1 MKKNILTVICM
12 VVSLFNV
19 NLSVKAETA
28 PSQVSIG
35 GAINNNNKYIGQTY
49 FAEKKLADGTW
60 AYCLE
65 MNKDTPSN
73 IPASNVG
80 PLDRYPGLV
89 YVINNGFPNKHFTGD
104 DKKDYY
110 ITQGAVWWYM
120 DLVNG
125 VSDNSSGQLTAGFK
139 STGQDS
145 NDMRKYVKNLAYSA
159 YNYGNN
165 GEANA
170 YCKLSVDSSVMSLKA
185 EKVWFESQLI
195 NISGRY
201 LAGTYSID
209 TSSLP
214 SGSFILNE
222 QGNAVAANKVPAKF
236 KIVVPVTSLSVG
248 NNSINFNV
256 NITANY
262 PRAYG
267 FSPSN
272 DAIQDITPAKIYTI
286 PTFYVKGISLSAN
299 LITTV
304 NIIKKDKEENTII
317 SGAKLVIKD
326 TSGNIIKRV
335 TSTNNKLTIND
346 LKPGDYFLSE
356 EGAPEGYQLNKKSQ
370 KFTVSAGKTTE
381 IVFYNEKTITKI
393 SKQDIISSKELPG
406 AHLVVRDEAGKIID
420 EWDSTDD
427 VHYIYGLV
435 EGKKYTL
442 EETVQPEGYYL
453 NKEKVEFVVLGE
465 NKTTE
470 VVMKNTKTK
479 TIISKKDMTSKKDIE
494 GAKLVLKSESGETL
508 YEWISD
514 GELKIIE
521 GLTVGKKYI
530 LEEIEAPKGYDKA
543 EVLEFEVRD
552 NETTEI
558 VMYDN
563 KLVKVPNT
571 GVNKSLLL
579 IVAGIVFV
587 GLGIS
592 SIIYYKRK
600 NA

>member
-1 MKKNILTVICM
+1 MKKNILMVIF
-12 VVSLFNV
+12 VIVSLFNV

-35 GAINNNNKYIGQTY
+35 GAINNNNKYIGQTF

-65 MNKDTPSN
+65 MNKDTPNN
-73 IPASNVG
+73 IPATNVG

-89 YVINNGFPNKHFTGD
+89 YVINNGFPNQHFTGD

-120 DLVNG
+120 DLVDG
-125 VSDNSSGQLTAGFK
+125 VGDNSSGQLTAGFK

-145 NDMRKYVKNLAYSA
+145 YDMRKYVRNLAYSA
-159 YNYGNN
+159 YTYGNN

-170 YCKLSVDSSVMSLKA
+170 YCELSVGSSVMSLSA
-185 EKVWFESQLI
+185 DKVWFESQFI
-195 NISGRY
+195 NVSGRY

-222 QGNAVAANKVPAKF
+222 QGNAVAANNVPTKF
-236 KIVVPVTSLSVG
+236 KIIVPVTSLSVG

-267 FSPSN
+267 FSPAN

-286 PTFYVKGISLSAN
+286 PTSYVKGISLNAD

-304 NIIKKDKEENTII
+304 NIVKKDKEENTII

-326 TSGNIIKRV
+326 ASGNVIKRV
-335 TSTNNKLTIND
+335 TSTKNKLTIND

-442 EETVQPEGYYL
+442 EETTQPEGYYL

-479 TIISKKDMTSKKDIE
+479 TIISKKDMTSKKDIK
-494 GAKLVLKSESGETL
+494 GAKLVLKNEAGETL

-514 GELKIIE
+514 GEPKIIE

-543 EVLEFEVRD
+543 EVLEFEVKD
-552 NETTEI
+552 SETTEI